1 MQKHCLRRPNNAQTA
16 LAQTQAEIKVLI
28 DGKEVFVQFS
38 DLEEGGFSNSHAGG
52 CNSRYFARTGE
63 AAGVT
68 IRFRPKTPHTVV
80 GGSTH
85 PEDYSGMLHR
95 AVVVQEKSS
104 DCADVALLSIIEQ
117 VIEPFTGNDL
127 SIVIEKD
134 EIFPVGTPCG
144 EIVGAREIKRIRQVN
159 ASNWIVPHELEC
171 LSVACIVIHQNYFV
185 VWVRGSLKKAFKATR
200 K

>member
-1 MQKHCLRRPNNAQTA
+1 
-16 LAQTQAEIKVLI
+16 
-28 DGKEVFVQFS
+28 
-38 DLEEGGFSNSHAGG
+38 G
-52 CNSRYFARTGE
+52 CHSPYFARAGQ
-63 AAGVT
+63 AAGVS
-68 IRFRPKTPHTVV
+68 IRLRSKPPHTVV

-85 PEDYSGMLHR
+85 PEDYSGMLR
-95 AVVVQEKSS
+95 RGVVVQKKSS

-117 VIEPFTGNDL
+117 VVEPFSGNDL

-171 LSVACIVIHQNYFV
+171 LSVGCSVMHESHFL